1 MMNMTPA
8 RNQKGFTL
16 IELVM
21 VIVILGI
28 LAAFALPRFADLGG
42 EARES
47 AIKGAAGAIK
57 SASAIVHST
66 ALAKGE
72 TGTTATTIE
81 IDGADIAVV
90 KGYATAAQ
98 AGILDA
104 AQITGQ
110 DFHIDTGTANTVIVR
125 PLNDTTNTS
134 CQVSYEFDS
143 TNDDAPT
150 ISLPT
155 SLDC

>member
-1 MMNMTPA
+1 MMKIEA
-8 RNQKGFTL
+8 RKEKGFTL
-16 IELVM
+16 IEQGM

-28 LAAFALPRFADLGG
+28 LSAFALPRFADLGG
-42 EARES
+42 DARES

-57 SASAIVHST
+57 SASAIVHSA

-72 TGTTATTIE
+72 TGSTAATIK

-104 AQITGQ
+104 AQITAQ
-110 DFHIDTGTANTVIVR
+110 DFHIDTTTANTAIVR
-125 PLNDTTNTS
+125 PLDDTTNTG
-134 CQVSYEFDS
+134 CQVSYEFVS
-143 TNDDAPT
+143 YTDDAPKIT
-150 ISLPT
+150 LPAT
-155 SLDC
+155 FSC